1 MGTGPATAGDI
12 VVGGSGDF
20 AAGAPT
26 ALTAAEILSTGANA
40 GTLDP
45 QFGTASTAGFVT
57 TSVPNM
63 QSNGQ
68 AQGVAALPN
77 GNVAVAGYQGTS
89 AVVAEWGPT
98 GTPDGSFGPIANP
111 GLEVGGGVVR
121 WNSLVYEPVGDFLIT
136 AGTEG
141 ATGSSTSMIV
151 GEYSGTT
158 GAPNTHFA
166 SSGVVAASPSGL
178 SAGLN
183 AIAVQPDGK
192 AVGAGQVPTGLGAG
206 NVTEVG
212 LMRVMGPTVSVA
224 NPPIA
229 KVTATGNT
237 TVNFT
242 VSVDEPLSNGRD
254 GVGLRFDG
262 DFGRRGLAVWHGS
275 ISASS
280 TVPRQLRCRSS
291 AHQYHARSLP
301 DGELGSHGERWTV
314 REHDAVD
321 CVGHHPAHPASIA
334 DHPDEPLHLGYW
346 LVNHGG
352 LVYTY
357 GTAKSHG
364 STTGKPTT
372 PIVGMAATPSGA
384 GTGCSSPTGRSW
396 PTESPAAARPA
407 HLKLKVPV
415 RRDRRRSPPA
425 TVTGWSHPTEPY
437 TATATLV
444 LRYGATHSAGRRPI
458 VGIAATPD
466 GLGYWLVSSTGA
478 VFRLWRRW
486 QLRRRP

>member
-1 MGTGPATAGDI
+1 
-12 VVGGSGDF
+12 
-20 AAGAPT
+20 
-26 ALTAAEILSTGANA
+26 
-40 GTLDP
+40 
-45 QFGTASTAGFVT
+45 
-57 TSVPNM
+57 M

-89 AVVAEWGPT
+89 AVVGEWGPT
-98 GTPDGSFGPIANP
+98 GTPDSSFGNESQNGTA

-141 ATGSSTSMIV
+141 ATGGSTTMMI

-242 VSVDEPLSNGRD
+242 VSVDEPLSTGATASVC
-254 GVGLRFDG
+254 GSTG
-262 DFGRRGLAVWHGS
+262 DFGRRGSRSVALRPLPP
-275 ISASS
+275 
-280 TVPRQLRCRSS
+280 TPRLLRCRSS
-291 AHQYHARSLP
+291 SPSVTR
-301 DGELGSHGERWTV
+301 RV
-314 REHDAVD
+314 
-321 CVGHHPAHPASIA
+321 
-334 DHPDEPLHLGYW
+334 
-346 LVNHGG
+346 
-352 LVYTY
+352 
-357 GTAKSHG
+357 
-364 STTGKPTT
+364 T
-372 PIVGMAATPSGA
+372 P
-384 GTGCSSPTGRSW
+384 
-396 PTESPAAARPA
+396 
-407 HLKLKVPV
+407 
-415 RRDRRRSPPA
+415 
-425 TVTGWSHPTEPY
+425 
-437 TATATLV
+437 
-444 LRYGATHSAGRRPI
+444 
-458 VGIAATPD
+458 
-466 GLGYWLVSSTGA
+466 
-478 VFRLWRRW
+478 
-486 QLRRRP
+486 